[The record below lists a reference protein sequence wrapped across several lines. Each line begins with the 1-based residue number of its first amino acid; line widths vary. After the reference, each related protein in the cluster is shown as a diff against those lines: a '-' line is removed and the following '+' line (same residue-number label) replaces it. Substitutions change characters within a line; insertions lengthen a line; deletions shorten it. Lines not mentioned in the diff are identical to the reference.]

1 MKLHPKK
8 HIKKCRLCEVDMI
21 HVSGTRYVCPICQ
34 EVIDEDKD
42 DHIDPKY
49 KREVKRPCLISPNKS
64 AMQSGLAHNLC
75 IKN

>member
-21 HVSGTRYVCPICQ
+21 HVSATRYVCPICQ
-34 EVIDEDKD
+34 EVVDEDKD

-49 KREVKRPCLISPNKS
+49 KREVK
-64 AMQSGLAHNLC
+64 
-75 IKN
+75 